1 MRMKSMKLKVRA
13 DCLSCQQRSMRN
25 HSSSFITASL
35 LVLATGGGGG
45 VDAFTPPKSAFSR
58 RHIISEGC
66 HLPLSSPPYY
76 PTTTIHHQRT
86 FKSHRSPNSR
96 LLQQSSTSTNDNDNN
111 NNVTNTASPSK
122 IDQILSR
129 LTSLFPLFVLGSSI
143 TGSIIPS
150 TLNWVNNGNII
161 SAMLAGVM
169 LGTGMTLEKS
179 DFATILTNKQQRK
192 SIPIGVLCQFM
203 LMPLSAS
210 IIGRT
215 FLLPYHDPTTM
226 AHLGKHLFLGLVLV
240 GCSPGGT
247 ASNLVSLIA
256 GADVAL
262 SVLLTTCS
270 TVLASVVTPL
280 LTKLIVGSAIPVSG
294 MTLCIAT
301 AKVVLIPVGLGVALN
316 EYCPKLCQQVSRW
329 TPFASVLLVSLIC
342 GGVVSNNASMWK
354 GAATMGGGVLSL
366 PLLILLAVIFT
377 HTLGFASGYFVPK
390 KVFGLSERTARTISI
405 ETGMQNSALAVVLA
419 KSIGADPLS
428 YLPGALSATAHS
440 CLGSGLAA
448 FWRMMD
454 SRKNSK

>member
-1 MRMKSMKLKVRA
+1 MRII
-13 DCLSCQQRSMRN
+13 
-25 HSSSFITASL
+25 HSSVITASL
-35 LVLATGGGGG
+35 LLAAGVVV
-45 VDAFTPPKSAFSR
+45 VDAFTLPKSASL
-58 RHIISEGC
+58 RHHILTP
-66 HLPLSSPPYY
+66 HYY
-76 PTTTIHHQRT
+76 PTTTIHHHHT
-86 FKSHRSPNSR
+86 FKSHRNTNTR
-96 LLQQSSTSTNDNDNN
+96 LHSSTSTNNNDE
-111 NNVTNTASPSK
+111 TIKSSSK

-143 TGSIIPS
+143 TGSIFPS

-179 DFATILTNKQQRK
+179 DFGTILTNKRQRQ
-192 SIPIGVLCQFM
+192 SIPIGVLCQFI

-210 IIGRT
+210 IIGRAV
-215 FLLPYHDPTTM
+215 LLPYHDPTTM
-226 AHLGKHLFLGLVLV
+226 VHLGKHLFLGLVLV

-270 TVLASVVTPL
+270 TILASVVTPL
-280 LTKLIVGSAIPVSG
+280 LTKFIVGSAIPVSG
-294 MTLCIAT
+294 MALCAAT
-301 AKVVLIPVGLGVALN
+301 AKVVLLPVGAGVFLN
-316 EYCPKLCQQVSRW
+316 EYFPKLCQQVSRW

-342 GGVVSNNASMWK
+342 GGVVSNNAAMWTT
-354 GAATMGGGVLSL
+354 GAAVGGGGVMSL
-366 PLLILLAVIFT
+366 PLLILLAVILT
-377 HTLGFASGYFVPK
+377 HTLGFTTGYFVPK
-390 KVFGLSERTARTISI
+390 KVFGLPERTARTISI

-440 CLGSGLAA
+440 CIGSGLAA
-448 FWRMMD
+448 FWRWMD
-454 SRKNSK
+454 SRKK

>member
-1 MRMKSMKLKVRA
+1 MRTTFHYFIVAFLLKKEAAV
-13 DCLSCQQRSMRN
+13 
-25 HSSSFITASL
+25 
-35 LVLATGGGGG
+35 
-45 VDAFTPPKSAFSR
+45 VDAFAPPSATSLTSLR
-58 RHIISEGC
+58 SHHIITTTATTNHSAI
-66 HLPLSSPPYY
+66 SSPS
-76 PTTTIHHQRT
+76 TVHHSINLHRRSTTIEKKT
-86 FKSHRSPNSR
+86 TA
-96 LLQQSSTSTNDNDNN
+96 LYSS
-111 NNVTNTASPSK
+111 ASSSSGASSDASSK

-143 TGSIIPS
+143 TGSIVPS

-161 SAMLAGVM
+161 SIMLAGVM

-179 DFATILTNKQQRK
+179 DFTQILTSKEQRT

-210 IIGRT
+210 IIGRAL
-215 FLLPYHDPTTM
+215 LLPYHDPTTM

-262 SVLLTTCS
+262 SVLLTACS

-280 LTKLIVGSAIPVSG
+280 LTKFIVGSAIPVSG
-294 MTLCIAT
+294 KALCLAT
-301 AKVVLIPVGLGVALN
+301 AKVVLLPVAFGVFLN
-316 EYCPKLCQQVSRW
+316 EYFPRLCRQVSRW

-342 GGVVSNNASMWK
+342 GGVVSNNASMWT
-354 GAATMGGGVLSL
+354 GTSVAAAATGGALSI
-366 PLLILLAVIFT
+366 PMLILLSVIST
-377 HTLGFASGYFVPK
+377 HILGFTAGYLVPK
-390 KVFGLSERTARTISI
+390 VFFRFPERTARTISI

-428 YLPGALSATAHS
+428 FLPGALSATAHS
-440 CLGSGLAA
+440 CLGSALAA
-448 FWRMMD
+448 FWRLKD
-454 SRKNSK
+454 ARKENGQ